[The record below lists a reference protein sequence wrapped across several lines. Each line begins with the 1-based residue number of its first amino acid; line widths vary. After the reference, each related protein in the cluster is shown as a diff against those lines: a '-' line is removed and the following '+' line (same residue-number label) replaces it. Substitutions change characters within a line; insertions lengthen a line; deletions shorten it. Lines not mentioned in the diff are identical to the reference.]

1 MNNNISKN
9 NISNNTKNNNL
20 KNNTITNII
29 NNNKQ
34 NNITT
39 DSLSNNNIEKCKS
52 LLMSKPLMAM
62 FSIKDI
68 AAGSVGTVIPWL
80 ILLIIV
86 GFIIIV

>member
-1 MNNNISKN
+1 MNNNSNKN
-9 NISNNTKNNNL
+9 IN

-34 NNITT
+34 NNNALNTT
-39 DSLSNNNIEKCKS
+39 STVNTSNSSINNNIEKCKT
-52 LLMSKPLMAM
+52 LLMNKPLMAM

-86 GFIIIV
+86 DV

>member
-1 MNNNISKN
+1 MNNNTSNSKN
-9 NISNNTKNNNL
+9 NISNNA

-39 DSLSNNNIEKCKS
+39 NSSLNNNIEKCKS
-52 LLMSKPLMAM
+52 LLMNKPLMAM

-68 AAGSVGTVIPWL
+68 VAGSVGTVIPWF

>member
-1 MNNNISKN
+1 MNNNSNKN
-9 NISNNTKNNNL
+9 IN

-34 NNITT
+34 NNNALNTT
-39 DSLSNNNIEKCKS
+39 SIVNSSINNNIEKCKT
-52 LLMSKPLMAM
+52 LLMNKPLMAM

>member
-1 MNNNISKN
+1 MINNTSNSKN
-9 NISNNTKNNNL
+9 NILNNTKNS
-20 KNNTITNII
+20 TITNII

-39 DSLSNNNIEKCKS
+39 NNLLNNNTEKCKT
-52 LLMSKPLMAM
+52 LLMNKPLMAM
-62 FSIKDI
+62 FSLKDI
-68 AAGSVGTVIPWL
+68 VAGSVGTVIPWL